1 MNWKVPIPTEVND
14 YDIVTRL
21 IICEILLKTRN
32 TDMVAPE
39 IIWHGNKQHLIYL
52 KKGQCVFAKKRFSKE
67 MCTPLSRINRA
78 INLIE
83 NGKCVLNCVLKRE
96 PFGLICTVL
105 NYDEI
110 SSMNIKRN
118 IKQISN
124 EYQTNINDTTSNK
137 NDKNDKNDKSDKN
150 DKDLAALP
158 SNKILIEKF
167 FESEDMELIV
177 RSQMV
182 PFDNQVWFA
191 EQAKITIA
199 GIKADM
205 LLYYTVDKKGSKVEI
220 KSVKSRFIKFLN
232 NYKRASFYQY
242 KDKDKQVIKNDL
254 DVDGNELLKEILN
267 N

>member
-14 YDIVTRL
+14 YDTVTRL

-52 KKGQCVFAKKRFSKE
+52 KKGQCVFAKQRFSKE
-67 MCTPLSRINRA
+67 MCTPRRRIERT

-83 NGKCVLNCVLKRE
+83 SGKCTINCTFKRE

-105 NYDEI
+105 NYDQICSMEI
-110 SSMNIKRN
+110 KRTINGQSMNNQRTI
-118 IKQISN
+118 N
-124 EYQTNINDTTSNK
+124 ELTSNK
-137 NDKNDKNDKSDKN
+137 NDKSVKSVKSVEN
-150 DKDLAALP
+150 DKDLVALS
-158 SNKILIEKF
+158 SNKILIDQF

-182 PFDNQVWFA
+182 PYDNQIWFA

-205 LLYYTVDKKGSKVEI
+205 LLYYTVNLKGSKVEI
-220 KSVKSRFIKFLN
+220 KSVKPRFIKFLKD
-232 NYKRASFYQY
+232 YKRISFYQY
-242 KDKDKQVIKNDL
+242 TNKQVIKNDL
-254 DVDGNELLKEILN
+254 DVDSNDLLKEILKN
-267 N
+267 